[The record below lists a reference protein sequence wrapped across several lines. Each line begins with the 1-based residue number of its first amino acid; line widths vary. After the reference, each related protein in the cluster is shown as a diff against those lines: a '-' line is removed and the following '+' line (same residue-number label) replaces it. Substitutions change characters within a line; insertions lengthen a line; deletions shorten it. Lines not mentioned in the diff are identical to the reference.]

1 MRRRVRKISLFG
13 WLTLCLIKFE
23 ILFVKIEYEE
33 EFRMSEANLFHSTHA
48 DGKYLGGCYLNI
60 L

>member
-1 MRRRVRKISLFG
+1 MTRPMRRRVRKISLFG

-33 EFRMSEANLFHSTHA
+33 EFRMSEGNLFHSTHA
-48 DGKYLGGCYLNI
+48 DG
-60 L
+60 